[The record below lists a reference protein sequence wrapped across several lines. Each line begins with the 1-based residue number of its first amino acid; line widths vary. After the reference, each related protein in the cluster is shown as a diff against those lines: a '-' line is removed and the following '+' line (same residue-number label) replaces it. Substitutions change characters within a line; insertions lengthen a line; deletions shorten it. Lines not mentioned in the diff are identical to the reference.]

1 MTVTREDIVAN
12 LGLVSWEELMFAL
25 ARKMHALGYP
35 ENAVDYLL
43 ELEDHIEAGLS
54 SLDKRELNDLQA
66 RADDLLTSLKHD
78 RYLSPNNY

>member
-1 MTVTREDIVAN
+1 MTVTREDVVAN

-35 ENAVDYLL
+35 ENAIDYLL

-54 SLDKRELNDLQA
+54 DLNSVEQAHLQY
-66 RADDLLTSLKHD
+66 RMDSLKKS
-78 RYLSPNNY
+78 LT

>member
-1 MTVTREDIVAN
+1 VTVTREDVVAN

-35 ENAVDYLL
+35 ENAIDYLL

-54 SLDKRELNDLQA
+54 ALNSVE
-66 RADDLLTSLKHD
+66 RADLEYRMANLKRSLT
-78 RYLSPNNY
+78 

>member
-1 MTVTREDIVAN
+1 MTVTKEDIVAN

-35 ENAVDYLL
+35 ENAIDYLL

-54 SLDKRELNDLQA
+54 SLNSVE
-66 RADDLLTSLKHD
+66 RADLEYRMDNLKRSLT
-78 RYLSPNNY
+78 

>member
-1 MTVTREDIVAN
+1 VTVTREDLIAN

-35 ENAVDYLL
+35 ENAIDYLL

-54 SLDKRELNDLQA
+54 SLNSVD
-66 RADDLLTSLKHD
+66 RADLEYRMANLKRSLT
-78 RYLSPNNY
+78 

>member
-35 ENAVDYLL
+35 ENAIDYLL

-54 SLDKRELNDLQA
+54 ALNSVE
-66 RADDLLTSLKHD
+66 RADLEYRMANLKRSLT
-78 RYLSPNNY
+78 

>member
-1 MTVTREDIVAN
+1 MTVTREDLIAN

-35 ENAVDYLL
+35 ENAIDYLL

-54 SLDKRELNDLQA
+54 SLNSVD
-66 RADDLLTSLKHD
+66 RADLEYRMANLKRSLT
-78 RYLSPNNY
+78 

>member
-35 ENAVDYLL
+35 ENAIDYLL

-54 SLDKRELNDLQA
+54 SLNSVE
-66 RADDLLTSLKHD
+66 RADLEYRMDNLKRSLT
-78 RYLSPNNY
+78 

>member
-1 MTVTREDIVAN
+1 MTVTREDVVAN

-35 ENAVDYLL
+35 ENAIDYLL

-54 SLDKRELNDLQA
+54 ALNSVE
-66 RADDLLTSLKHD
+66 RADLEYRMANLKRSLT
-78 RYLSPNNY
+78 

>member
-35 ENAVDYLL
+35 ENAIDYLL

-54 SLDKRELNDLQA
+54 ALNSVE
-66 RADDLLTSLKHD
+66 RADLEYRMDNLKRSLT
-78 RYLSPNNY
+78 

>member
-1 MTVTREDIVAN
+1 MITKEDLIAN

-43 ELEDHIEAGLS
+43 ELMDHIEAGLS

-78 RYLSPNNY
+78 RYISPYNY